1 MSHEGNDIQYH
12 LAFSHFL
19 GIGPVRFGLMKKHFR
34 TVKKAYLASNS
45 ELTEVI
51 GNKLA
56 ERFIDFKN
64 RFDPVKKR
72 EELKKKGI
80 GILCVDDKDYPESLR
95 NISDPPICIYVKGP
109 ASNFFHT
116 RVSPLRGPLESEK
129 KSDALPFL
137 MFAIVGTRQPTSYG
151 IQITY
156 KFSRELTEAG
166 FVIVSGLAKGI
177 DAVAHKAAL
186 DGKGTTIAV
195 LGCGVDIVY
204 PAENYYLYKKI
215 IEKGSLIISEFP
227 PGQFIEKGLFIA
239 RNRIISALSRGVM
252 IVEGG
257 RDSGS
262 LITARYAAEQ
272 GKEVFAPPSPITSI
286 MSAAPNILL
295 KEVAKLVTSVEDIL
309 EEFNIRITPKK
320 KEDILEKL
328 GKEEKEIFI
337 LLNEKPM
344 LVDDLVVYLKKP
356 INHILDTLSLM
367 EISGVVEKN
376 SKNYYQVRLI

>member
-177 DAVAHKAAL
+177 DAIAHKAAL
-186 DGKGTTIAV
+186 DGKGT
-195 LGCGVDIVY
+195 
-204 PAENYYLYKKI
+204 
-215 IEKGSLIISEFP
+215 
-227 PGQFIEKGLFIA
+227 
-239 RNRIISALSRGVM
+239 RNNNKSS
-252 IVEGG
+252 
-257 RDSGS
+257 
-262 LITARYAAEQ
+262 
-272 GKEVFAPPSPITSI
+272 FC
-286 MSAAPNILL
+286 
-295 KEVAKLVTSVEDIL
+295 
-309 EEFNIRITPKK
+309 
-320 KEDILEKL
+320 
-328 GKEEKEIFI
+328 
-337 LLNEKPM
+337 
-344 LVDDLVVYLKKP
+344 
-356 INHILDTLSLM
+356 
-367 EISGVVEKN
+367 
-376 SKNYYQVRLI
+376 